1 MVEIEGLKRRFFRK
15 EEGKKKEVS
24 SRLNGERSIGGRTIP
39 EDRSSRRFSHE

>member
-1 MVEIEGLKRRFFRK
+1 MVESKEWHFFSFGK
-15 EEGKKKEVS
+15 EEGKKKQA

>member
-15 EEGKKKEVS
+15 EEGKKKEA